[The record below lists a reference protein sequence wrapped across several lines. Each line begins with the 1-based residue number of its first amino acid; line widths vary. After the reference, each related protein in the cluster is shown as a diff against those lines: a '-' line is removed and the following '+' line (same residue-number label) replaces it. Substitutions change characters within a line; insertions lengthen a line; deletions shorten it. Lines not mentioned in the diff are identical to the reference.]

1 MTDNT
6 PPVNP
11 SIERPQDIGEDTL
24 QGLLSRFGQGL
35 GGPSRSSKFIYYFLF
50 FLFFFNLF

>member
-35 GGPSRSSKFIYYFLF
+35 GVPSRSSKFIY
-50 FLFFFNLF
+50 FFFIFFIFF

>member
-35 GGPSRSSKFIYYFLF
+35 GVPSRSSKFI
-50 FLFFFNLF
+50 FFFYFFYFF